1 MKVKK
6 LSLLVL
12 MMVLVFSV
20 ALVGCGGSSSTGGDS
35 GSTSGDSGSK
45 DGNSSSSGGDSDAP
59 TETYDLKMS
68 VTVGDQSTWFKA
80 AEKFSAEV
88 KEKTDGRIDISI
100 FPNEQLSGGDSGK
113 GVELVIKG
121 NTDLS
126 YHSTIIYSIVDER
139 FGVVSAPFL
148 FKDLETVDKALAGSG
163 GDAIKGL
170 LREKGVEP
178 VGFGQNGFRQVTNSV
193 HPIKSPDDI
202 KGLKMRIPGIT
213 MYIDLWTALGADPT
227 TMTFSEVF
235 TSLQQGTIDGQEN
248 PIDVIHSAKL
258 NEVQKYITM
267 WNYSYDPLILGM
279 NKSKFESMHPS
290 DQKVIQEAAANA
302 NAYQIELAR
311 EAEAKQIEDLKAA
324 GMEFYTPT
332 ADELAAF
339 QSTVSGIYD
348 TYESIWGK
356 DLLDALRQ

>member
-1 MKVKK
+1 MKK

-12 MMVLVFSV
+12 MMIMVFSV
-20 ALVGCGGSSSTGGDS
+20 ALVGCGGSSSTDGDA
-35 GSTSGDSGSK
+35 GE
-45 DGNSSSSGGDSDAP
+45 P
-59 TETYDLKMS
+59 TESYNLKMS
-68 VTVGDQSTWFKA
+68 VTVGDQSTWYKA
-80 AEKFSAEV
+80 AEKFAAEV

-148 FKDLETVDKALAGSG
+148 FKDLDAVDNALAGSG
-163 GDAIKGL
+163 GDAIKDL
-170 LREKGVEP
+170 LRQKGVEP
-178 VGFGQNGFRQVTNSV
+178 LGFGQNGFRQATNNE
-193 HPIKSPDDI
+193 HEIKSPDDI

-213 MYIDLWTALGADPT
+213 MYIDLWRALGADPT

-258 NEVQKYITM
+258 NEVQKFITM

-279 NKSKFESMHPS
+279 NKAKFDSMHPD

-302 NAYQIELAR
+302 NAYQIEMAR
-311 EAEAKQIEDLKAA
+311 EAEEKQIENLKAA
-324 GMEFYTPT
+324 GMEFYYPT

-339 QSTVSGIYD
+339 QNAVSGIYSQ
-348 TYESIWGK
+348 YESTWGK
-356 DLLDALRQ
+356 DLLDALRK